1 MRNRLRI
8 ILATVAVAALAVAAV
23 AVASGASAPHITQ
36 PTTLQVVEH
45 PATDTVINTGPRGD
59 STGDL
64 LTFHNKLYNAS
75 NTKVI
80 GSDQGSCIRIDPAQG
95 SWECSWTNFVPGGHI
110 TVEGRV
116 LRHPRQHHDRD
127 RRHGRI
133 SKRPRPDAPA
143 CPPRRLIQL
152 HVLADPV
159 ACTTGPGVNPGPNY
173 WSQTPVVRALRRCD
187 RIVTGRP
194 DG

>member
-23 AVASGASAPHITQ
+23 AVASGASTPHITQ
-36 PTTLQVVEH
+36 PTTLQVVER

-80 GSDQGSCIRIDPAQG
+80 GSDQGSCIRIAPAQG

-110 TVEGRV
+110 TVQGAFFDT
-116 LRHPRQHHDRD
+116 HDS
-127 RRHGRI
+127 I
-133 SKRPRPDAPA
+133 M
-143 CPPRRLIQL
+143 
-152 HVLADPV
+152 
-159 ACTTGPGVNPGPNY
+159 T
-173 WSQTPVVRALRRCD
+173 
-187 RIVTGRP
+187 VTGGTGGYRNARGQMLLHARP
-194 DG
+194 DGSFNFTFSLIP